1 MIRVLVL
8 LLFVLP
14 ISFSVAGCA
23 TTGPQWAAYGAD
35 ALQCAAPAASG
46 AIDEGVADLV
56 HLVAGESRSDW
67 RSVGLGLVAR
77 WGPALAI
84 CLVERAVARFVRP
97 AGGLPGSLPPAGE
110 AASWLSANRAAW
122 LP

>member
-1 MIRVLVL
+1 MRSRRTVAVLIAFLV
-8 LLFVLP
+8 
-14 ISFSVAGCA
+14 SGCA
-23 TTGPQWAAYGAD
+23 TTNPQWVAYGAD

-46 AIDEGVADLV
+46 AIDAGVADLV
-56 HLVAGESRSDW
+56 HLVAGEARSDW

-84 CLVERAVARFVRP
+84 CLVERAVARFAPRG
-97 AGGLPGSLPPAGE
+97 ALPGALPPAGE
-110 AASWLSANRAAW
+110 AAAWLSLHRAEW